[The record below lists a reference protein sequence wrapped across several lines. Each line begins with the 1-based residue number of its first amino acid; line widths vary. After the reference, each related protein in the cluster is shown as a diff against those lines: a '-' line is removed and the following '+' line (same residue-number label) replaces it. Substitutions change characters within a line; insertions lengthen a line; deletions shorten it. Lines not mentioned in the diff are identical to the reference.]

1 MYTDE
6 EFARIMNEYGDT
18 VLRICYVRLRSL
30 HDAQDAF
37 QDVFLQLYRTKNKP
51 SDDLLKP
58 WLIRVACNRCVS
70 LIRRSKHTEELSGN
84 EEAPKTSVHDS
95 AVRDALM
102 KLNKAQRTAIY
113 MFYYENMSTAEIAE
127 CMDIGESNVRVTLH
141 RGREKLKT
149 LLKEEDYE
157 F

>member
-6 EFARIMNEYGDT
+6 EFTRIMNEYGDT

-37 QDVFLQLYRTKNKP
+37 QDVFLQLYRAKNKP
-51 SDDLLKP
+51 QEKSLKP
-58 WLIRVACNRCVS
+58 WLIKTACNRCIS
-70 LIRRSKHTEELSGN
+70 IIRRDRHTEQLSGN
-84 EEAPKTSVHDS
+84 EPASISAHDP

-102 KLNKAQRTAIY
+102 KLNRQQRTAIY

-149 LLKEEDYE
+149 LLEEENYE